1 MRRALSLLL
10 ITAVV
15 VGVAAC
21 SSGSDG
27 ASSSTTAR
35 SGSAGSASGAATG
48 STGTVPSADPAKAAQ
63 VREVVRRLKDE
74 YHLQGVIVKVTVDG
88 KEVVTDAVGESMAGV
103 PVTKDMRFR
112 NGAVAISY
120 VANLFLQ
127 LVDAKVVGYDD
138 KVAKYLPDVPHADE
152 VTLGQLATMTSG
164 YRDYVFDSPEF
175 QQAQQRDPFRTWTPQ
190 ELIAFA
196 APKPLWYP
204 PGTGWNYAHTNYVI
218 LGLALEKATGKPM
231 VELQRD
237 KVLGPFGLS
246 DTVDPQSPAIPE
258 PALHAFTSE
267 RKSILGIPDATPFTE
282 EATYWNPSWTIT
294 HGAIQVTTIDDMTRG
309 AAAIGTGQGLT
320 PQSYDLMV
328 STRQRDI
335 GGPVEGCGSCRRG
348 DESYT
353 YGVGIVIKGDWLMQ
367 NPMFAGESGVAAYLP
382 SQKIAIGVANTY
394 APDAFEADG
403 TPPPNRSSDLFRAIA
418 EVMAPNDVPP
428 K

>member
-1 MRRALSLLL
+1 MRRALSSLVVVLLL
-10 ITAVV
+10 G
-15 VGVAAC
+15 GVAAC

-27 ASSSTTAR
+27 ASSPTTAR
-35 SGSAGSASGAATG
+35 SGASGSSSGSTG

-63 VREVVRRLKDE
+63 VRELVRRLKDE
-74 YHLQGVIVKVTVDG
+74 YHLQGVLVKVTVDG
-88 KEVVTDAVGESMAGV
+88 KEVVTDAVGQSMADV
-103 PVTKDMRFR
+103 PVTPDMRFR
-112 NGAVAISY
+112 NGAAAISY

-138 KVAKYLPDVPHADE
+138 KVSKYLPDVPHADE

-175 QQAQQRDPFRTWTPQ
+175 QQAQQLDPFRTWTPQ

-218 LGLALEKATGKPM
+218 LGLALEKATGRPM
-231 VELQRD
+231 VELMRE
-237 KVLGPFGLS
+237 KVLGPFGMPN
-246 DTVDPQSPAIPE
+246 TVDPQSPAIPE

-267 RKSILGIPDATPFTE
+267 RKDILGIPDATPFTE

-294 HGAIQVTTIDDMTRG
+294 HGAIQVSTIDDMTRG
-309 AAAIGTGQGLT
+309 AAAVGSGQGLT
-320 PQSYDLMV
+320 PESYQLMV

-348 DESYT
+348 DDSYT
-353 YGVGIVIKGDWLMQ
+353 YGVGIVIKGDWLLQ

-394 APDAFEADG
+394 APDAFTADG
-403 TPPPNRSSDLFRAIA
+403 TPPPNRSVDLFRAIA

>member
-1 MRRALSLLL
+1 MRRALSSFVVVLLL
-10 ITAVV
+10 
-15 VGVAAC
+15 VGAAAC

-27 ASSSTTAR
+27 ASSPTTAR
-35 SGSAGSASGAATG
+35 SGASGSSLRSTG

-63 VREVVRRLKDE
+63 VRELVRRLKDE
-74 YHLQGVIVKVTVDG
+74 YHLQGVLVKVTVDG

-103 PVTKDMRFR
+103 PVTPDMRFR
-112 NGAVAISY
+112 NGAAAISY

-138 KVAKYLPDVPHADE
+138 KVSKYLPDVPHADE

-218 LGLALEKATGKPM
+218 LGLALEKATGRPM
-231 VELQRD
+231 VDLMRE
-237 KVLGPFGLS
+237 KVLGPFGMP

-267 RKSILGIPDATPFTE
+267 RKDILGIPDATPFTE

-294 HGAIQVTTIDDMTRG
+294 HGAIQVSTIDDMTRG
-309 AAAIGTGQGLT
+309 AAAVGSGQGLT
-320 PQSYDLMV
+320 PESYQLMV

-335 GGPVEGCGSCRRG
+335 GGPVEGCGSCRHG

-394 APDAFEADG
+394 APDAFQADG
-403 TPPPNRSSDLFRAIA
+403 TPPPNRSVDLFRAIA